1 MIVKALVSFAGRVS
15 MMEGETRDIKD
26 MAIVKDLLNA
36 KYIEEVKTE
45 PVTEE
50 VKPKKRTVK
59 KKTPKGE

>member
-1 MIVKALVSFAGRVS
+1 MIVKALVSFAGKLS

-26 MAIVKDLLNA
+26 MTIVKDLLNA

-45 PVTEE
+45 SVEE
-50 VKPKKRTVK
+50 KTKKRTVK

>member
-1 MIVKALVSFAGRVS
+1 MIVKALVSFAGKLS

-26 MAIVKDLLNA
+26 MTIVKDLLNA

-45 PVTEE
+45 SVE
-50 VKPKKRTVK
+50 KPKKRTVK

>member
-1 MIVKALVSFAGRVS
+1 MIVKALVSFVGKLS

-26 MAIVKDLLNA
+26 MTIVKDLLNA

-45 PVTEE
+45 SVEE
-50 VKPKKRTVK
+50 KPKKRTVK